1 MNELDHV
8 SQVRCANCGTPMQG
22 EFCHHCGQSIHS
34 VLKPVHHMV
43 EDTLDMVLH
52 VDGRI
57 LHTLPPLL
65 LKPGFLT
72 LEYFAGR
79 RVRYIAPFRL
89 MFVLCLL
96 AFAVCHFAME
106 GGEDLPRHAVVL
118 STPFEHADS
127 PDSVQRALDNELA
140 KVEAARKAA
149 GANAVGIAA
158 AAASEARL
166 RTEAANRLAELKK
179 ERDTTADGKT
189 EEADTGDHSD
199 VNASNPFNT
208 AWDSKAHPVHLRW
221 LPAFANRRLTQSLEH
236 MHANVDALTSG
247 GEAGTLAQ
255 ERMTAQLFA
264 SLPQA
269 LFLMLPLFALLL
281 KLFYVF
287 KRRLYVEHMIV
298 ALHSHAFLF
307 LALLLGVGLV
317 LLEGWLAGFAGW
329 ATRPVRL
336 LEWALVIWAPTY
348 LLLMQKRIYRQGWPM
363 TILKYLAVGWCYVWL
378 LVWALVLGAVL
389 TLSH

>member
-72 LEYFAGR
+72 LEYFSGR

-96 AFAVCHFAME
+96 AFAVCHLAIDGDDM
-106 GGEDLPRHAVVL
+106 PRNAVVL
-118 STPFEHADS
+118 STPFDHADT
-127 PDSVQRALDNELA
+127 PEAVQQALDAELA
-140 KVEAARKAA
+140 KVDAARKAA
-149 GANAVGIAA
+149 GTNAVAIAA
-158 AAASEARL
+158 TAASQARL
-166 RTEAANRLAELKK
+166 RTDAANRLAELAKG
-179 ERDTTADGKT
+179 RHAGGGKT
-189 EEADTGDHSD
+189 ASADTGDRTD
-199 VNASNPFNT
+199 ANAADPLNS
-208 AWDSKAHPVHLRW
+208 AWDAKAHPVHLRW
-221 LPAFANRRLTQSLEH
+221 LPAFANRRLTQALEH
-236 MHANVDALTSG
+236 MHSNIDALRSG
-247 GEAGTLAQ
+247 GEAGTLAK
-255 ERMTAQLFA
+255 ERITAQLFA
-264 SLPQA
+264 SLPQV

-307 LALLLGVGLV
+307 LALLLGVGLL

-329 ATRPVRL
+329 AARPVRL

-363 TILKYLAVGWCYVWL
+363 TIVKYLAVGWCYVWL
-378 LVWALVLGAVL
+378 LFMALLLGVAL

>member
-1 MNELDHV
+1 
-8 SQVRCANCGTPMQG
+8 
-22 EFCHHCGQSIHS
+22 
-34 VLKPVHHMV
+34 
-43 EDTLDMVLH
+43 
-52 VDGRI
+52 
-57 LHTLPPLL
+57 
-65 LKPGFLT
+65 
-72 LEYFAGR
+72 
-79 RVRYIAPFRL
+79 
-89 MFVLCLL
+89 
-96 AFAVCHFAME
+96 
-106 GGEDLPRHAVVL
+106 
-118 STPFEHADS
+118 
-127 PDSVQRALDNELA
+127 
-140 KVEAARKAA
+140 
-149 GANAVGIAA
+149 
-158 AAASEARL
+158 
-166 RTEAANRLAELKK
+166 
-179 ERDTTADGKT
+179 
-189 EEADTGDHSD
+189 
-199 VNASNPFNT
+199 
-208 AWDSKAHPVHLRW
+208 VHLRW

-236 MHANVDALTSG
+236 MHSNIEALESG
-247 GEAGTLAQ
+247 GEAGALAK

-264 SLPQA
+264 SLPQV

-363 TILKYLAVGWCYVWL
+363 TVLKYLAVGWCYVWL
-378 LVWALVLGAVL
+378 LAWALLAGAVL